1 MSRQRLVRTIQLA
14 ALTFM
19 LSACATAAKHDV
31 AWGPVDGPMCEVRVE
46 SDFTIPVEAEA
57 RAGGLEIDLGV
68 VEPGTAHEFGVPC
81 THRAVT
87 VYRVLRIGRGAES
100 QLDARA
106 QALDADEVT
115 IVRLRPPPSA
125 SRTGGRFDG

>member
-1 MSRQRLVRTIQLA
+1 VVPRGDKR
-14 ALTFM
+14 
-19 LSACATAAKHDV
+19 
-31 AWGPVDGPMCEVRVE
+31 
-46 SDFTIPVEAEA
+46 FTIPVEAEA
-57 RAGGLEIDLGV
+57 RAGGLEIDLGAI
-68 VEPGTAHEFGVPC
+68 EPGTAHEFGVHC

-115 IVRLRPPPSA
+115 IGRSSGSKPSP
-125 SRTGGRFDG
+125 